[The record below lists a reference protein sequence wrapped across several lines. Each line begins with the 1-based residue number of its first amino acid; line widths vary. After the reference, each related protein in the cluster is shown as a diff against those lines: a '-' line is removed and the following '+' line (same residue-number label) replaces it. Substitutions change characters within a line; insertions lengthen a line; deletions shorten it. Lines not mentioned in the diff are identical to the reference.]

1 MTVIRPNSVSGINSI
16 TAQANEI
23 KIFKSDGTQGGLMID
38 GANLNATSGISTVA
52 ALTVTGN
59 VSVGG
64 TLTYQDVTNIDSVGI
79 VTARAGV
86 KVPDNQ
92 KVFLGTDSDLEIY
105 HDGSNARIKN
115 TTGQLWL
122 QSDNGIRF
130 VDSAVNESFARFT
143 DNGAVELYYD
153 GGKKFE
159 TTSTGVK
166 IDNSSTTD
174 MLLLNVSGT
183 NFAKIGHNSASGTN
197 ILDVR
202 SEGHTR
208 FLTGG
213 NNERIR
219 ILSDG
224 KVVIGTDTA
233 ASNSE
238 LTVRAAS
245 PHLSLYATPGNDS
258 RLNMGDTDDHDI
270 GLIAYANS
278 DNSMRFTTNATERL
292 RITSTG
298 QLLLGIDN
306 AVDAEVDFQIHSAT
320 SGNGPILNMTNDT
333 GDCRIFFGQDNSSG
347 SANAAGQ
354 IRYNVANNYLAFY
367 ANLAE
372 RARIDSDGH
381 LQIRRE
387 GVASMPGVDT
397 RHTRYIV
404 RQTNGQEAILGSVFA
419 QGQSAWGGDLV
430 FATKNNTG
438 SPSSGLTERMRLDM
452 NGKLIIKGESN
463 AELNL
468 RPGSGSGNDIISFEN
483 SGGTQRGNITYDTD
497 NNFLFFNVSQSERTR
512 IDQNGTLSHGT
523 TTDNPGDANTNT
535 GFAIRANGKYFF
547 SCASDGG
554 HINRNN
560 AGYVLHA
567 RYGGGHK
574 GGVYVNSTNTSFQ
587 TSSDYRLKE
596 NVVNLDGAITRV
608 KQLTPRRFNFIVEP
622 NDTIDGFIAHEAATV
637 VPEAVT
643 GTYNEVDSNGDPVYQ
658 GIDNG
663 KLVPLL
669 TAALQEAIAKIETL
683 EAAVTALQGS

>member
-23 KIFKSDGTQGGLMID
+23 KIFKSDGTQGGLVIG

-64 TLTYQDVTNIDSVGI
+64 TLTYQDVTNIDSVGV

-86 KVPDNQ
+86 HV
-92 KVFLGTDSDLEIY
+92 
-105 HDGSNARIKN
+105 
-115 TTGQLWL
+115 
-122 QSDNGIRF
+122 
-130 VDSAVNESFARFT
+130 
-143 DNGAVELYYD
+143 
-153 GGKKFE
+153 
-159 TTSTGVK
+159 
-166 IDNSSTTD
+166 
-174 MLLLNVSGT
+174 
-183 NFAKIGHNSASGTN
+183 
-197 ILDVR
+197 
-202 SEGHTR
+202 
-208 FLTGG
+208 TGG
-213 NNERIR
+213 NVAVGHNNPSVN
-219 ILSDG
+219 LHVKGS
-224 KVVIGTDTA
+224 
-233 ASNSE
+233 ASNGQIYLGGTGAHSQI
-238 LTVRAAS
+238 
-245 PHLSLYATPGNDS
+245 YADNDGVLILNADQGNS
-258 RLNMGDTDDHDI
+258 
-270 GLIAYANS
+270 AANS
-278 DNSMRFTTNATERL
+278 YLGFNVDNSERL
-292 RITSTG
+292 RITDDGAVIVGTIDTVNPVLRVLGTSAHNSFIQFADGDSNNVG
-298 QLLLGIDN
+298 QLQYSHSLNALIVAVNGGEKLRID
-306 AVDAEVDFQIHSAT
+306 
-320 SGNGPILNMTNDT
+320 
-333 GDCRIFFGQDNSSG
+333 SSG
-347 SANAAGQ
+347 RIMLGTTSPGPTAGEHLTIEDSANAGITIRSGTTAAGSILFEDDTADRGEIQ
-354 IRYNVANNYLAFY
+354 YSHNGDYMRFKTGGS
-367 ANLAE
+367 E

-387 GVASMPGVDT
+387 GVASMPNVDT

-419 QGQSAWGGDLV
+419 QGKSSWGGDLV
-430 FATKNNTG
+430 FASKNASG
-438 SPSSGLTERMRLDM
+438 SPSTGLTERMRLEST
-452 NGKLIIKGESN
+452 GKLIIKGASN

-523 TTDNPGDANTNT
+523 TADNPGDANSNT

-547 SCASDGG
+547 SCAADGG
-554 HINRNN
+554 HMNRNN

-567 RYGGGHK
+567 RYGGNFK
-574 GGVYVNSTNTSFQ
+574 GGVSVNSTQ
-587 TSSDYRLKE
+587 TNFNQTSDYRLKE
-596 NVVNLDGAITRV
+596 NIVNLDGAITRV

-622 NDTIDGFIAHEAATV
+622 DDTIDGFVAHEAATV

-643 GTYNEVDSNGDPVYQ
+643 GTYNEVDDDGNPVYQ